1 MTLHATTTSADST
14 VAVSP
19 PWWLRPTFVVAQ
31 TMAVESVALLQLA
44 NPRLQLLL
52 LPLWH
57 LDAAHAKQPQDT
69 LSLSQRL

>member
-1 MTLHATTTSADST
+1 
-14 VAVSP
+14 
-19 PWWLRPTFVVAQ
+19 
-31 TMAVESVALLQLA
+31 MAVESVALLQLA